1 MFIQELSPI
10 FTEIARYPASFLGG
24 FASGVLRLNLAQDP
38 VKSWLDQQVGTS
50 ITSTTVV
57 QNPSVPGPVPIN
69 ID

>member
-38 VKSWLDQQVGTS
+38 VKSWLDKQVGIS

-57 QNPSVPGPVPIN
+57 KNRPASGPQPIN